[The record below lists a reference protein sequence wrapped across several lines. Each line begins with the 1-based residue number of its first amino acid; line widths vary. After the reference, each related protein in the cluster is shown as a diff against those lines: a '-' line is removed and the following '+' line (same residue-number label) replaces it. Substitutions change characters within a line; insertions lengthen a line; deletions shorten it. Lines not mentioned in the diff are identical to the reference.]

1 MLDKIKETAIKIKEL
16 LQTNDKRCQDLLDF
30 IEWGIL
36 NLPEDF
42 RNNFTSDNIMPPK
55 HGQYY
60 VEFNKKDYLWWKRY
74 HVENPKIIIPP
85 ITKIKREVLDKV
97 IKEYNDLVFDTA
109 NEDLSITLED
119 IKNIKV

>member
-55 HGQYY
+55 HGQLY
-60 VEFNKKDYLWWKRY
+60 VEFNKKIIYGGNGIMQRIQKSLY
-74 HVENPKIIIPP
+74 HQ
-85 ITKIKREVLDKV
+85 
-97 IKEYNDLVFDTA
+97 
-109 NEDLSITLED
+109 
-119 IKNIKV
+119 

>member
-1 MLDKIKETAIKIKEL
+1 MLDKINETAIKIKEL

-42 RNNFTSDNIMPPK
+42 RSDNIMPPRYNK
-55 HGQYY
+55 AWI
-60 VEFNKKDYLWWKRY
+60 EFNKKDYLWWKRY

-97 IKEYNDLVFDTA
+97 IKEYNNLVFDTA

>member
-1 MLDKIKETAIKIKEL
+1 MIYLYINGTYKT
-16 LQTNDKRCQDLLDF
+16 
-30 IEWGIL
+30 IENCEI
-36 NLPEDF
+36 N
-42 RNNFTSDNIMPPK
+42 
-55 HGQYY
+55 
-60 VEFNKKDYLWWKRY
+60 
-74 HVENPKIIIPP
+74 VENPKIIIPP

>member
-42 RNNFTSDNIMPPK
+42 RNNFTSFSK
-55 HGQYY
+55 
-60 VEFNKKDYLWWKRY
+60 
-74 HVENPKIIIPP
+74 
-85 ITKIKREVLDKV
+85 
-97 IKEYNDLVFDTA
+97 
-109 NEDLSITLED
+109 SISGFFIYD
-119 IKNIKV
+119 